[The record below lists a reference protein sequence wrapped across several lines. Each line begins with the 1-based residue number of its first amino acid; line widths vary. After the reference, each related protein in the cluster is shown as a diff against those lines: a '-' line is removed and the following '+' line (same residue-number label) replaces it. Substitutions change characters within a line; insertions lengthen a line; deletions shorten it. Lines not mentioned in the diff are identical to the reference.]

1 MQPDQVLSQLRDVG
15 AAVGALL
22 DMDAEILSIHIGPT
36 SHPPTVRIMPCRV
49 TRQLATRARPNPYS
63 GEMNVAFAQVE
74 LAWVAP
80 GPAEVDAPPRSLLF
94 AAPQGGDASFGAAL
108 QEAGVAQAA
117 RMADTL
123 ARLEAEIADAA
134 RQAGVA

>member
-1 MQPDQVLSQLRDVG
+1 MLRATPCASKHKGASMQPDQVLSQLRDVS

-63 GEMNVAFAQVE
+63 GEMNAAFAQVE

-80 GPAEVDAPPRSLLF
+80 GPA
-94 AAPQGGDASFGAAL
+94 
-108 QEAGVAQAA
+108 EAGVAQAA